1 MASHASA
8 QARGRHASPR
18 NRPGTTRHHPVMSW
32 AVPATLG
39 LILGCYA
46 TAIVRGGGVLTGT
59 RLALGLVSG
68 AVLAVLCFG
77 LGRIQDRLPRELR
90 AAAYGVLTG
99 GSIGFLY
106 SLSGASILA
115 ASMLGVFLGIG
126 GLLTAYYYFYTHE

>member
-1 MASHASA
+1 MAAHASVP
-8 QARGRHASPR
+8 ARGRHATPAR
-18 NRPGTTRHHPVMSW
+18 HRPVLSW
-32 AVPATLG
+32 AIPAALG
-39 LILGCYA
+39 LIMGCYA

-77 LGRIQDRLPRELR
+77 LGRMQNRLPRELR

-106 SLSGASILA
+106 SLSGASILS
-115 ASMLGVFLGIG
+115 ASVIGLILGLG
-126 GLLTAYYYFYTHE
+126 GLLAAYYYFYTRE

>member
-1 MASHASA
+1 MAAHASVPV
-8 QARGRHASPR
+8 RGRHATPAR
-18 NRPGTTRHHPVMSW
+18 HRPVLSW
-32 AVPATLG
+32 AIPAALG
-39 LILGCYA
+39 LIMGCYA

-77 LGRIQDRLPRELR
+77 LGRIQNRLPRELR

-106 SLSGASILA
+106 SLSGASILS
-115 ASMLGVFLGIG
+115 ASVIGLILGLG
-126 GLLTAYYYFYTHE
+126 GLLAAYYYFYTRE

>member
-1 MASHASA
+1 
-8 QARGRHASPR
+8 
-18 NRPGTTRHHPVMSW
+18 MSW

-77 LGRIQDRLPRELR
+77 LGRIQNRLPRELR

-115 ASMLGVFLGIG
+115 ASVVGLFLGIG